1 MRGGVSMRGKLYP
14 DLIPSSPHA
23 WGCFHLTTCHTSTP
37 LVFPTCVGVFLKNP
51 RNAVRR
57 SGLPHMRGG
66 VSSFT
71 PIKGVTEMSCPH
83 AWGCFFYFDVPQVP
97 APVFPTCVGVFPIFT
112 GISASTLGL
121 PHMRGGVS
129 ELIASLET
137 AGESSPHAW
146 GCFYSMTIDSTHQFV
161 FPTCVGVFPR
171 HLQTVYLWSG
181 LPHMRGGVSCFIRSD
196 GSISASS
203 PHAWGCFFSNVIDG
217 F

>member
-1 MRGGVSMRGKLYP
+1 MR
-14 DLIPSSPHA
+14 
-23 WGCFHLTTCHTSTP
+23 
-37 LVFPTCVGVFLKNP
+37 
-51 RNAVRR
+51 
-57 SGLPHMRGG
+57 
-66 VSSFT
+66 
-71 PIKGVTEMSCPH
+71 
-83 AWGCFFYFDVPQVP
+83 
-97 APVFPTCVGVFPIFT
+97 GVFPIFT

-129 ELIASLET
+129 SSSPPLET

-217 F
+217 FLAFSLPHMREGCFHWLWRLDNRQRAFSTCVGVFSPFK